1 MKIGLF
7 TDTFYPEINGVATS
21 CLNLQREL
29 TRRGHEVHVY
39 APKCKGWEE
48 NQRENVHYL
57 ASAPLLVLKD
67 RNFAFPTPLTSW
79 EAEKIDFDVVHTNS
93 EFVMGMFGHHVA
105 GSLGCAQVHTYHT
118 VWEDYTYYIT
128 HGVAD
133 EAARRIARKYSQWWC
148 NRFDRVITP
157 TGKTLDLLRKYGV
170 AAPIDIIPSGMDIAR
185 FDPARHGEQER
196 LETRRECGLPEHA
209 PLLLNIGRIAKE
221 KNLEQVMRVFPR
233 LLNACPD
240 VHFAVVGEGPMRE
253 ELGRMAEELGVSRA
267 VTLTGPKPW
276 EKIDRYYAMGDV
288 FCSASHSET
297 QGLTYV
303 EAMASGLCVCAVN
316 DPCLDGVVEDCVNAV
331 GVDINTASP
340 SLLQR
345 VAGLNGTTAKN
356 VVSYREENGAFTS
369 RAQIKKVP
377 KLGPKAF
384 QQCAGFLR
392 VPESRSVL
400 DNTAV
405 HPESY
410 EAAKALLDLTGHT
423 LADVKG
429 GRLADLPDRVKA
441 YGEDKAAGEIGV
453 GVPTLRDI
461 VSELLKPGRDV
472 RDELPKPILRTD
484 VLEMKDLKPGMVL
497 TGTVRNVI
505 DFGVFVDIGVH
516 QDGLVHISQVSNKFI
531 KHPSEVV
538 SVGDVVK
545 VVVLEVDEK
554 KKRIS
559 LSMKQAK

>member
-196 LETRRECGLPEHA
+196 METRRECGLPEHA

-316 DPCLDGVVEDCVNAV
+316 DPCLDGVIED
-331 GVDINTASP
+331 GVSGILSGDS
-340 SLLQR
+340 
-345 VAGLNGTTAKN
+345 
-356 VVSYREENGAFTS
+356 
-369 RAQIKKVP
+369 
-377 KLGPKAF
+377 
-384 QQCAGFLR
+384 
-392 VPESRSVL
+392 
-400 DNTAV
+400 D
-405 HPESY
+405 
-410 EAAKALLDLTGHT
+410 D
-423 LADVKG
+423 
-429 GRLADLPDRVKA
+429 
-441 YGEDKAAGEIGV
+441 
-453 GVPTLRDI
+453 
-461 VSELLKPGRDV
+461 ELLAALIRAFGEEGRRIAKTAAQYAAPFSTQGFAEKV
-472 RDELPKPILRTD
+472 EACY
-484 VLEMKDLKPGMVL
+484 MKA
-497 TGTVRNVI
+497 I
-505 DFGVFVDIGVH
+505 EAH
-516 QDGLVHISQVSNKFI
+516 
-531 KHPSEVV
+531 
-538 SVGDVVK
+538 
-545 VVVLEVDEK
+545 
-554 KKRIS
+554 KRG
-559 LSMKQAK
+559 